1 MKSSQIIPDR
11 QYLLEII
18 MMYAGMLIKRDSS
31 SIRNAVGKSLSIRV
45 ISANYKLRK
54 KLHFSKMILHNGKFY
69 SSLAVPGIPSE
80 AYANSERNG
89 VFNLLDERINKPRQI
104 DTALLAITSNCPL
117 NCSHCYEKANINSY
131 ISLTNDDWVET
142 VRLLQEDGCGVIVL
156 TGGEPLSDFER
167 LLTILKSGDKNLSD
181 FHIHTSG
188 MTVTEEKVVQLKEA
202 GLTAAGVGI
211 DHYDES
217 KNDRLRGKG
226 SWKSALKAIDLFVK
240 HDILTYVNFCAVKEI
255 ANESGL
261 MKYAEFVRDRGVALI
276 ELLEPRECGGFK
288 GEPSVL
294 LGSGEKSALLNFMKK
309 INLDKDYLDYP
320 VIYYLAHLEG
330 KEGLGCLMGGISHFY
345 IDSAGNINPCV
356 FMPVTFGNI
365 LKEDIRVILSRMRE
379 NIPYPLKTDCP
390 AIAISKE
397 VAADESHPVPFE
409 RVAGKFKELFR

>member
-80 AYANSERNG
+80 AYANSVRNG

-142 VRLLQEDGCGVIVL
+142 VRLLQEHGCGVIVL

-288 GEPSVL
+288 GDPSVL

-345 IDSAGNINPCV
+345 IDSAGNIKPCV

-409 RVAGKFKELFR
+409 RVAGKFKELFH